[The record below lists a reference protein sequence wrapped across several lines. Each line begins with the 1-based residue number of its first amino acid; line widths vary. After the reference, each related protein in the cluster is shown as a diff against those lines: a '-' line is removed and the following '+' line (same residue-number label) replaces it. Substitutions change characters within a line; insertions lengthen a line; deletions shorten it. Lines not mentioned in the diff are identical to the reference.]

1 VNQVENSTDKIYTVE
16 EIKDI
21 VTPIAESHGV
31 SKVYLFGSYA
41 RRKATAK
48 SDVDI
53 WIESGKI
60 KTLFGL
66 GGFYADLE
74 KKLQKP
80 LSLLTDDGMDEK
92 FYNRIKNEEVVIYG

>member
-1 VNQVENSTDKIYTVE
+1 VEGSTDKIYTVE

-41 RRKATAK
+41 RREATAK

-60 KTLFGL
+60 KTLFKL

-74 KKLQKP
+74 EQLQK
-80 LSLLTDDGMDEK
+80 SIDIITDDAMDEK
-92 FYNRIKNEEVVIYG
+92 FYNRIKHEEIAIYG

>member
-1 VNQVENSTDKIYTVE
+1 MDTITDKIYTIT

-21 VTPIAESHGV
+21 VAPIAESHGV

-41 RRKATAK
+41 RNEATAK

-74 KKLQKP
+74 EKFQKP
-80 LSLLTDDGMDEK
+80 LSLLTDDGMDSQ
-92 FYNRIKNEEVVIYG
+92 FYNRIKHEEVVIYG